1 MILFYII
8 SANLIISAFSL
19 IGVITL
25 GLKENFL
32 KKILMSLVS
41 LSTGL
46 LLGGALLHLMPEAMD
61 YIDPLIA
68 LEIMLVSF
76 VGFFFVERTFHWRH
90 CHDENC
96 KVHSFGYMNLYGDAI
111 HNFIDGLIIASAFV
125 ISVPIGI
132 STSVALAFHEIP
144 QEIGDFGVLLHAG
157 FTKKKAL
164 IFNFIVALFSVL
176 GGIVGFVL
184 STQTEGIIPYILP
197 VAAGGFLY
205 IATSDLIPELKKE
218 VNPKKSI
225 SSFVLFVVGILLMYG
240 YLFL

>member
-8 SANLIISAFSL
+8 LANLIISAFSL
-19 IGVITL
+19 IGIITL
-25 GLKENFL
+25 GLNENFL

-46 LLGGALLHLMPEAMD
+46 LLGGALLHLLPEAMD
-61 YIDPLIA
+61 YIDPLVA

-76 VGFFFVERTFHWRH
+76 VGFFFIERTFHWRH

-176 GGIVGFVL
+176 GGIVGFIL
-184 STQTEGIIPYILP
+184 STQT
-197 VAAGGFLY
+197 
-205 IATSDLIPELKKE
+205 
-218 VNPKKSI
+218 
-225 SSFVLFVVGILLMYG
+225 
-240 YLFL
+240 

>member
-8 SANLIISAFSL
+8 LANLIISAFSL
-19 IGVITL
+19 IGIITL
-25 GLKENFL
+25 GLNENFL

-46 LLGGALLHLMPEAMD
+46 LLGGALLHLLPEAMD
-61 YIDPLIA
+61 YIDPLVA

-76 VGFFFVERTFHWRH
+76 VGFFFIERTFHWRH

-176 GGIVGFVL
+176 GGIVGFIL

-197 VAAGGFLY
+197 IAAGGFLY

-218 VNPKKSI
+218 VDPKKSI

-240 YLFL
+240 YLSL